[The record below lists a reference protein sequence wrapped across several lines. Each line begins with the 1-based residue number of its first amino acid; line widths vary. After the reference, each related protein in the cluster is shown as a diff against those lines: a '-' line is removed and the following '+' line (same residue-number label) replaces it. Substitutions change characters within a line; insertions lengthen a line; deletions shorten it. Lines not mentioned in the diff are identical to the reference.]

1 MDKETYLSDLETEFS
16 QGIMLDVNMTQSQLD
31 SNKPGPV
38 VDTSNIYRFLDFL
51 ILKRG
56 GYLTVNQFNLVQV
69 TKCCNHG
76 IIKNTVN
83 V

>member
-16 QGIMLDVNMTQSQLD
+16 QGIMLEVNMTQSQLD
-31 SNKPGPV
+31 SNQLACRGHIQYLPLLG
-38 VDTSNIYRFLDFL
+38 FLLFN
-51 ILKRG
+51 RG
-56 GYLTVNQFNLVQV
+56 GYLAVNRFNLVHA